1 MKAEIINVGT
11 EILLGSIINTNSV
24 YICKKLVEV
33 GIEPIFQTSVV
44 DDTELVKIALK
55 NALERANLI
64 IITGGLGPTED
75 DLTKEALAQLLGLNL
90 ELDLNA
96 KQTIENYFKN
106 NNKKMTSNN
115 YKQALKLKNSELIP
129 NNNGTAPGIFLELN
143 GNKIFLLPGPPNEL
157 IPMFEECVLP
167 KLKTDIYLVTKSIN
181 TLEISESELE
191 TILREIEIY
200 YPEIEIATYA
210 SYGAVEIKIIGKDY
224 DLDDLNY
231 KISRVIDTI
240 DSKIHNYIYGFNY
253 SSIEEMLV
261 DKLKRSKQKISIAES
276 VTGGIITSRITR
288 IPGASEVLDRGIVTY
303 TIESKIDE
311 LGVSKNTIDTYGV
324 VSEQVVVEMAKG
336 IYNKT
341 KSDYCIAT
349 TGFAGPSA
357 DKGRTVGENYICI
370 YTDGNPIVIYNQ
382 FKGTREMIQQKIA
395 NLALAKLTIQINNK
409 LTLNKN

>member
-11 EILLGSIINTNSV
+11 EILLGSIVNTNSV
-24 YICKKLVEV
+24 YICKKLVEI

-44 DDTELVKIALK
+44 DDTELVKTALK
-55 NALERANLI
+55 NALERAALI

-90 ELDLNA
+90 ELDQNA

-106 NNKKMTSNN
+106 NNKKMTANN
-115 YKQALKLKNSELIP
+115 YKQAFKLRNSELLP
-129 NNNGTAPGIFLELN
+129 NNNGTAPGVFIELN

-157 IPMFEECVLP
+157 IPMFEEYVMP
-167 KLKTDIYLVTKSIN
+167 KLKTDIYLITKSIN

-191 TILREIEIY
+191 TILREIEVN

-210 SYGAVEIKIIGKDY
+210 TYGAVEIKIIGKSH
-224 DLDDLNY
+224 DLDDLNF
-231 KISRVIDTI
+231 KITQVINMI

-253 SSIEEMLV
+253 SSLEEMVV
-261 DKLKRSKQKISIAES
+261 DKLKKSKQKISIAES

-311 LGVSKNTIDTYGV
+311 LGVSKNIIDTYGV
-324 VSEQVVVEMAKG
+324 VSEEVVVEMAKG
-336 IYNKT
+336 IFDKT

-357 DKGRTVGENYICI
+357 DNKRNVGENYICI
-370 YTDGNPIVIYNQ
+370 YTKDNPIVIYNQ
-382 FKGTREMIQQKIA
+382 FSGTREIIQQKIA
-395 NLALAKLTIQINNK
+395 NLALVKLIIQINNK
-409 LTLNKN
+409 LTLNRN